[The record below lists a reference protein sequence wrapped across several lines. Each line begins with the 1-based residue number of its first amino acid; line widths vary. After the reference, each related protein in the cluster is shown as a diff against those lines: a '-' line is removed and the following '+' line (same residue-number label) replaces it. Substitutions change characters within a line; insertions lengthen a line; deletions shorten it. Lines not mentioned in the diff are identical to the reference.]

1 MKRKLILCLTAVALT
16 VPPAMADCFDAV
28 IKKFKSK
35 PKAEY
40 VAIPRLLMAA
50 ANAAGAGK
58 DAPGKVSSLKVLEL
72 SDCAPEVRAAFTR
85 EVNAAAKTDPKT
97 EELMRVNDD
106 GDRVVIWG
114 EGDSTTLKTM
124 YVYAIEDKG
133 DCVFVAMKGKF
144 RRSDVGEMAKKTK

>member
-1 MKRKLILCLTAVALT
+1 MKRKLILCLTGLALT
-16 VPPAMADCFDAV
+16 IPPTMADCFDAV

-40 VAIPRLLMAA
+40 VAIPSFLMAI
-50 ANAAGAGK
+50 ANAAGASK

-72 SDCAPEVRAAFTR
+72 SDCDASVRDAFTC
-85 EVNAAAKTDPKT
+85 EVNAAAKADPKT
-97 EELMRVNDD
+97 EELMRANDD

-114 EGDSTTLKTM
+114 EGDAKTLKTM
-124 YVYAIEDKG
+124 YVYAVEDKG

-144 RRSDVGEMAKKTK
+144 RRSDIGEMAKKKK

>member
-1 MKRKLILCLTAVALT
+1 MKRKLILCLTGLALT
-16 VPPAMADCFDAV
+16 IPPAMADCFDAV

-40 VAIPRLLMAA
+40 VSVPSFLMAI
-50 ANAAGAGK
+50 ANAAGASK

-72 SDCAPEVRAAFTR
+72 SDCDASVRDAFTR
-85 EVNAAAKTDPKT
+85 EVNAAAKADPKT
-97 EELMRVNDD
+97 EELMRANDD

-114 EGDSTTLKTM
+114 EGDAKTLKTM

-144 RRSDVGEMAKKTK
+144 RRSDIGEMAKKKK